1 MTVATS
7 FPEDR
12 GWTTFC
18 IRPMATIATSG
29 ILRVGEPNLPPI
41 APKFDTVIV
50 PPVMSSVPNIFVL
63 ASWIRRDSSV
73 AICHYKSCV
82 INGLM
87 LESQYEY
94 QSNWTAWQCT
104 WYWIKPLAET
114 RATLTSS
121 TESCWTCLMLG
132 TTSPKLVAIA
142 TPMLCEA
149 AKWIITIGI
158 WWSNRPCN
166 LPCSRLCKI
175 NAA

>member
-12 GWTTFC
+12 GWATFC

-29 ILRVGEPNLPPI
+29 ILRTGEPNLPPI

-50 PPVMSSVPNIFVL
+50 PPVMSSVPNIFML

-82 INGLM
+82 INGFM
-87 LESQYEY
+87 LESQY
-94 QSNWTAWQCT
+94 NWTSLLCT
-104 WYWIKPLAET
+104 LLDKT
-114 RATLTSS
+114 SGRATLTSS
-121 TESCWTCLMLG
+121 TESRWTCLMLG
-132 TTSPKLVAIA
+132 TTSPRFVAIA

-149 AKWIITIGI
+149 AK
-158 WWSNRPCN
+158 
-166 LPCSRLCKI
+166 
-175 NAA
+175 